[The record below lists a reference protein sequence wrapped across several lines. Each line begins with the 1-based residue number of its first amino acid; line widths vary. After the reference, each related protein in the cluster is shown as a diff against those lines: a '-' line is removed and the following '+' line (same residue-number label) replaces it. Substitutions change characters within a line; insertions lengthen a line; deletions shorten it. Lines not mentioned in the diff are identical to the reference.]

1 MKIYIVTDYQE
12 AGGYGSTHTSSMKRA
27 KEIAK
32 HMDEP
37 EIELV
42 EFNNDKA
49 SIIRQLNNAAGLYNL
64 E

>member
-1 MKIYIVTDYQE
+1 MKIYRVFDHQE
-12 AGGYGSTHTSSMKRA
+12 AGGYGPTHTSSMKRA

-49 SIIRQLNNAAGLYNL
+49 TIIRWLNYAAGLYNL